1 MKRLETDNFLCDLQ
15 HGLRQSGSRDT
26 QISSIRE
33 LVSSHSKIIKVDLLI
48 MDFAKAFD
56 KVSHKRTIYKL
67 YYYDISN
74 QIEYNLSLTIEHKQ
88 WY

>member
-1 MKRLETDNFLCDLQ
+1 
-15 HGLRQSGSRDT
+15 
-26 QISSIRE
+26 
-33 LVSSHSKIIKVDLLI
+33 

-74 QIEYNLSLTIEHKQ
+74 QIEYNLSLFDKFVMA
-88 WY
+88 WYKFTDGGDLCITWSALSKPML

>member
-1 MKRLETDNFLCDLQ
+1 
-15 HGLRQSGSRDT
+15 
-26 QISSIRE
+26 
-33 LVSSHSKIIKVDLLI
+33 